1 MRGNRLRFLKTQI
14 AGVALEFLIQ
24 EIWCGNPT
32 MRTIILHLSVAW
44 MTIEHRGGSSK
55 EKLVPVS
62 LCLPL
67 SSFLEVGLV
76 WCWRILP
83 SDWSALSPSPAAP
96 PRKARRFQGM
106 ELLQKLLEG
115 RQALEQDGSL
125 CCLRCTLRIYAK
137 EEKGTEA
144 YPGPDRLREQH
155 SSAGGKILQS
165 NNWNVYL
172 QAIMQQQ
179 WRRVVAR
186 GFNIGPAGRLPPPSE
201 LCPSS

>member
-1 MRGNRLRFLKTQI
+1 MGIASGFSKHRI

-24 EIWCGNPT
+24 EIWCGDPT

-125 CCLRCTLRIYAK
+125 CCLCCTLRISAK

-155 SSAGGKILQS
+155 SSAVGKILQS

>member
-1 MRGNRLRFLKTQI
+1 MGIASGFSKHRI

-96 PRKARRFQGM
+96 PRKARLFQGM

-125 CCLRCTLRIYAK
+125 CCLCCTLRISAK

-155 SSAGGKILQS
+155 SSAVGKILQS